1 MQASLREV
9 KSTLVS
15 AAGEIGE
22 ASAAFPQAAQAG
34 AGAALFG
41 SHRAGP
47 SELQQLPGHPTG
59 AAELSHSPP
68 GCGEENTCLPF
79 SRPGISTERREGGM
93 SLVARTQSP
102 SFFSFLYS
110 TRKDWMG
117 NPPFPRGIQV
127 TYTDVS
133 DAMEMVGRS
142 GASGAA
148 KVDIKDMKHAP
159 LTVSGGSHS
168 SEVSG

>member
-1 MQASLREV
+1 MV
-9 KSTLVS
+9 N
-15 AAGEIGE
+15 
-22 ASAAFPQAAQAG
+22 
-34 AGAALFG
+34 
-41 SHRAGP
+41 
-47 SELQQLPGHPTG
+47 HPTG
-59 AAELSHSPP
+59 TLQLSYRPP
-68 GCGEENTCLPF
+68 GSRDESTCLPF

-102 SFFSFLYS
+102 NFFNFLYS

-148 KVDIKDMKHAP
+148 RDPEGHQDMKHT
-159 LTVSGGSHS
+159 LLNLSGGSSS
-168 SEVSG
+168 SEVCG

>member
-1 MQASLREV
+1 MA
-9 KSTLVS
+9 K
-15 AAGEIGE
+15 
-22 ASAAFPQAAQAG
+22 
-34 AGAALFG
+34 
-41 SHRAGP
+41 
-47 SELQQLPGHPTG
+47 HPTG
-59 AAELSHSPP
+59 TAQLSYRPP
-68 GCGEENTCLPF
+68 GSKEENTCLPF

-102 SFFSFLYS
+102 NFFNFLYS

-133 DAMEMVGRS
+133 DAMEIVGRS

-148 KVDIKDMKHAP
+148 RGTEGHHDMKHIP
-159 LTVSGGSHS
+159 LALS
-168 SEVSG
+168 

>member
-1 MQASLREV
+1 
-9 KSTLVS
+9 
-15 AAGEIGE
+15 
-22 ASAAFPQAAQAG
+22 
-34 AGAALFG
+34 
-41 SHRAGP
+41 
-47 SELQQLPGHPTG
+47 
-59 AAELSHSPP
+59 
-68 GCGEENTCLPF
+68 
-79 SRPGISTERREGGM
+79 M

-127 TYTDVS
+127 TYTEVS

-148 KVDIKDMKHAP
+148 RGTEGHQDMDHAP
-159 LTVSGGSHS
+159 LAPSGGSRS
-168 SEVSG
+168 SEVCA